1 MLQLKAPKG
10 PFVIMLAPVDFYFSA
25 KVQNIFPE
33 SKFQGY
39 RKGYRKGAI
48 CMLWYI
54 SGLQGQIPNNH
65 FVFQYTGQDRSAFT
79 VIGAENLTAGRY
91 LNRHRSPPSAAAN
104 R

>member
-1 MLQLKAPKG
+1 MLQQKPPKG
-10 PFVIMLAPVDFYFSA
+10 QFVIMLAPVDFYFSA

-33 SKFQGY
+33 SKLQ
-39 RKGYRKGAI
+39 GYRKGAI

-54 SGLQGQIPNNH
+54 SDLHVLFPNNH
-65 FVFQYTGQDRSAFT
+65 LTFPIFGKVRSAFT